1 MELWLASLLELVNL
15 DLTAAVWE
23 WYIYILLDLV
33 LMIFVAQLMFQAM
46 INS

>member
-23 WYIYILLDLV
+23 WYIYIVRPGPDDFCCTINV
-33 LMIFVAQLMFQAM
+33 QAM